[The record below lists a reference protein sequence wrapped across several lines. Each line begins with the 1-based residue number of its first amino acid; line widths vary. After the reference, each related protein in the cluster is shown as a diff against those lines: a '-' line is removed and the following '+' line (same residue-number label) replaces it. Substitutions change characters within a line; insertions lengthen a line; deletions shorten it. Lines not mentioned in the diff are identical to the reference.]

1 MAYENGDLMKD
12 YLGDCL
18 KKYEEDNNIIEKT
31 INLFKA
37 YQKRVDWPYCIEE
50 LDRVVKEVLGTE
62 LINIT
67 FGAGRYMYDNQI
79 KWDDIP
85 DKLKRDLRY
94 LYNLT
99 YSTYNQA
106 WFGRSNPNG
115 IYGIAHSITDDNK
128 ISLKIVKN
136 NSEYIELE
144 ENLHGLKDIIYSLQN
159 IINKVEKE
167 NE

>member
-1 MAYENGDLMKD
+1 MAYENGDLIKD

-18 KKYEEDNNIIEKT
+18 KRYDEDNNIVEKT

-37 YQKRVDWPYCIEE
+37 YQKRTDWPYCIDE
-50 LDRVVKEVLGTE
+50 LDKATREVLGTD

-67 FGAGRYMYDNQI
+67 FGVGKYLYD
-79 KWDDIP
+79 
-85 DKLKRDLRY
+85 DKMNWEGVSNNLKRDLRY

-99 YSTYNQA
+99 SSAYNQA
-106 WFGRSNPNG
+106 WFARYNPNG
-115 IYGIAHSITDDNK
+115 FYGIAHSITRDNK
-128 ISLKIVKN
+128 ISLRIVKN
-136 NSEYIELE
+136 NSEYIEVE
-144 ENLHGLKDIIYSLQN
+144 ENITGLKEIIYSLEN

>member
-1 MAYENGDLMKD
+1 MAYENGDLMKN

-18 KKYEEDNNIIEKT
+18 KKYEEDNTIIEKT
-31 INLFKA
+31 INLFNA
-37 YQKRVDWPYCIEE
+37 YQKRTDWPYCIEE
-50 LDRVVKEVLGTE
+50 LDRAVNEVLGTD

-67 FGAGRYMYDNQI
+67 FGAGRYMYDTRI
-79 KWDDIP
+79 KWDDIS
-85 DKLKRDLRY
+85 DKLKIDLRY

-99 YSTYNQA
+99 SSAYNQA
-106 WFGRSNPNG
+106 WFGRFNPNG
-115 IYGIAHSITDDNK
+115 IYGIAHSMTKDNK
-128 ISLKIVKN
+128 ISLRIVKN

-144 ENLHGLKDIIYSLQN
+144 EDVNGLKDIIYNLQN